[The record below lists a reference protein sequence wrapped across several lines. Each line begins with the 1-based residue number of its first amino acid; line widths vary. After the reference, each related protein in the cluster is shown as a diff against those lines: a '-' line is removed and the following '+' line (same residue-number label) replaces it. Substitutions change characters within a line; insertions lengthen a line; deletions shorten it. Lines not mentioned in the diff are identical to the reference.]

1 MRQYTLLLDSSN
13 TSLTVGLVKDSSL
26 IESISYEAWQC
37 QSEHMIP
44 EIDKILNNHSVSK
57 DDINGV
63 VVSNGP
69 GSYTGVRI
77 SITIAKVI
85 GVALGVDVYPVSS
98 LQILKNGKKPSIC
111 LVNARSNRSYIG
123 VYENEKCLLNDQIM
137 TNDEV
142 RQYISSHPEYCI
154 CGECG
159 YLGIEGYISDIAVEM
174 TSLLQYLK
182 PYEDSRSLK
191 PVYLKD

>member
-13 TSLTVGLVKDSSL
+13 TSLTVGLVKEDSL

-44 EIDKILNNHSVSK
+44 EIDKILNKHSVSK

-77 SITIAKVI
+77 AITIAKVI

-154 CGECG
+154 CGKCD

-182 PYEDSRSLK
+182 PCEDSRSLK